1 MASLEKFA
9 PYLAWL
15 SAIAFAA
22 LAAAM
27 SYAVSRQGHVSVFMP
42 AAHVLQWAV
51 SLTSLAALMALFPR
65 AKGRG
70 ALTVSLG
77 VALTALAYA
86 TGALA
91 VWASRHT
98 FGPGGLGM
106 AFWFIGM
113 LYVIW
118 LLGTTFVTVF
128 LSELVI
134 LRTGQKSWL
143 TVLAVVTLPFSAAM
157 FGWVGVCIAPA
168 LLAVWWALTGLLLRR
183 QPALAEEASAGP
195 R

>member
-9 PYLAWL
+9 PHLAWL

-22 LAAAM
+22 LAVAM
-27 SYAVSRQGHVSVFMP
+27 SHAVSRQGHVLAFMP
-42 AAHVLQWAV
+42 AGHVLQWAV
-51 SLTSLAALMALFPR
+51 SLTSLAALIALLPR
-65 AKGRG
+65 TKGKG
-70 ALTVSLG
+70 ALTVVLG
-77 VALTALAYA
+77 IALTAFAHVI
-86 TGALA
+86 GGMA
-91 VWASRHT
+91 VSASQRA

-106 AFWFIGM
+106 AFWFVGM

-118 LLGTTFVTVF
+118 LVATAFISVF

-168 LLAVWWALTGLLLRR
+168 LLAVWWALAGLLLGR
-183 QPALAEEASAGP
+183 QPALANEAPANPS
-195 R
+195 